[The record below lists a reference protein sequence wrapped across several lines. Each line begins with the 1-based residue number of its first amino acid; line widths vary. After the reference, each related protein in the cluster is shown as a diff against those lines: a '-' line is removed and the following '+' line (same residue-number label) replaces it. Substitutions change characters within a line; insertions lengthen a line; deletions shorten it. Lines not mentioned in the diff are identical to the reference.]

1 MPIIDQIHVSN
12 GNVVNRGLPSRHGE
26 SLEITQQDGD

>member
-1 MPIIDQIHVSN
+1 MHIIDQIHVSN
-12 GNVVNRGLPSRHGE
+12 GTVVNRPLPSRHGE